1 MTADNTISTIKDIII
16 LGVVP
21 VMLGWFKWQQSKS
34 AKTIQSIHILVNQ
47 RLGEALLAAY
57 TSKQDK
63 ADASGAQQD
72 IIGAAVAKKQ
82 YDDHQVQQAILDNS
96 AKTAQTPPT

>member
-1 MTADNTISTIKDIII
+1 MTIDTAISTIKDIII

-47 RLGEALLAAY
+47 RLGEALRGVWTGA
-57 TSKQDK
+57 QDK
-63 ADASGAQQD
+63 ADNSGNQQD
-72 IIGAAVAKKQ
+72 IIAAAVAKKQ
-82 YDDHQVQQAILDNS
+82 YDDHQTQQAIVD
-96 AKTAQTPPT
+96 KTSSSPPS